1 MDIHENE
8 DHLGENEP
16 MTPEQQVLEETPESD
31 ESIPEIV
38 AETEPVVE
46 TEETEDP
53 VEVEEVSQAEQP
65 ENPESDGSIP
75 EVLAESEPVVETEE
89 TEDSAEVEEVSQEE
103 QPETPESDGSV
114 PEVLAE
120 TEPVVETEEIEDP
133 VEVEE
138 VSLAEQPETPES
150 ETTAV
155 EAEEAPEI
163 ESEVG
168 DLLEEVEPA
177 LDENVVAE
185 EEPLPEIEVEADEGE
200 PEPEEIGDSED
211 VQQEELPPDPYA
223 AVSVSEEPIKEPED
237 GRAWYVVHCYSGNED
252 KVRHNI
258 MQRIESMS
266 MDDLIF
272 DVVVPTE
279 DEVNIKNGERQT
291 VEKKVFPGY
300 ILVNMILTEES
311 WYMVRNTPGVTGF
324 VGMGNDPTPL
334 QPEEVA
340 RILKRMES
348 ESPRINVT
356 FRPGER
362 VRIVDGPFED
372 FYGKVAEIDMERATV
387 RVMVNFFGRETPVEL
402 DFLQVE
408 PA

>member
-8 DHLGENEP
+8 DQLGENEP
-16 MTPEQQVLEETPESD
+16 MTPEPQALEETPEGD
-31 ESIPEIV
+31 SI
-38 AETEPVVE
+38 A
-46 TEETEDP
+46 
-53 VEVEEVSQAEQP
+53 
-65 ENPESDGSIP
+65 P
-75 EVLAESEPVVETEE
+75 EVGEDNQPTVDTEQAP
-89 TEDSAEVEEVSQEE
+89 DPAGEEEASQEAA
-103 QPETPESDGSV
+103 V
-114 PEVLAE
+114 
-120 TEPVVETEEIEDP
+120 
-133 VEVEE
+133 
-138 VSLAEQPETPES
+138 ETPES
-150 ETTAV
+150 ESTEPENGEDLQAAS
-155 EAEEAPEI
+155 EAEETSETEDEDENLSEEMESSLEGDAVDE
-163 ESEVG
+163 EETQSEVDLDG
-168 DLLEEVEPA
+168 DDSL
-177 LDENVVAE
+177 
-185 EEPLPEIEVEADEGE
+185 
-200 PEPEEIGDSED
+200 PEPEEVDLVED
-211 VQQEELPPDPYA
+211 VQQEEIAPDPYA
-223 AVSVSEEPIKEPED
+223 SVTVSEEPVKEPED
-237 GRAWYVVHCYSGNED
+237 GRVWYVVHCYSGNED